1 MRRLILFVAFL
12 CLAAPVAAQTA
23 QERAQLDWALER
35 GRLLFEI
42 DRAAWVTTDDLRE
55 RLRDPG
61 LGGVRGW
68 TVEREGTGYRV
79 IFYAGEG
86 DARVAIYRARVENN
100 RVVTAQVLPEG
111 ARPPLTSVQRRLAD
125 ARSLLERVQI
135 RACARSGINV
145 AVIPPATDDSPMDVY
160 LLTPQTE
167 TGSFPAGGHN
177 RVTVSPTGDILS
189 QRAFTNSCLA
199 LSAPPQ
205 GEGRPVGVVVT
216 HLLDPIPTEIHVFLA
231 IWIDLPIIVS
241 AGDRVWEVTGEAI
254 RFVTQLDQTPRPDRP
269 NLPNDR
275 SPGD

>member
-1 MRRLILFVAFL
+1 MRRIILKLAFL
-12 CLAAPVAAQTA
+12 CLVIMPGSLAFAQTA
-23 QERAQLDWALER
+23 EERTRLDWALER

-55 RLRDPG
+55 RVRDPG

-68 TVEREGTGYRV
+68 TVERDGSGYRV
-79 IFYAGEG
+79 IFYTG
-86 DARVAIYRARVENN
+86 DGDGRVAFYRARVENN
-100 RVVTAQVLPEG
+100 RVVAAQVLPEG

-160 LLTPQTE
+160 FLTPQTE
-167 TGSFPAGGHN
+167 AGSFPAGGHN
-177 RVTVSPTGDILS
+177 RVTVSPTGEVLS

-199 LSAPPQ
+199 LSDRPQ
-205 GEGRPVGVVVT
+205 GAGEGRPVSLVIT

-231 IWIDLPIIVS
+231 IWMDLPIVVS

-254 RFVTQLDQTPRPDRP
+254 RFVAQLDQTPPT
-269 NLPNDR
+269 
-275 SPGD
+275 